1 MKLRKTLAGILGAV
15 VMLLGVGTFE
25 HVNRE
30 KGVKADDQ
38 LYFTK
43 VSSGQT
49 DWSGDYLIVYD
60 AKSKAFDGSRNASN
74 IDADNNVIDVVI
86 SGDKIAYTPELGNK
100 IFTITEES
108 TGKYSIKSKG
118 GAYIGRSGTSNGMDE
133 AATYA
138 SSKHAHTISYAN
150 STVSIA
156 SAGGPKL
163 QTYISGANVRFRYYA
178 SSQKAISLYK
188 LEAGDV
194 ETPEHTCEF
203 IKPSEDIA
211 LVSIADCVNPAVYA
225 YVCKV
230 EGCGKS
236 DATQTYTVGEPLGHD
251 YKDGSC
257 SRCKEIDAKYHVNQ
271 LFNKYYN
278 SGSYVKETVLN
289 INEFAKEE
297 VEDYLHAGA
306 QIRYR
311 KTTYAPGE
319 LTMVTKEAEAD
330 AWGTHT
336 STYKD
341 NGNGGVD
348 HLTNGVKD
356 YSVSGTV
363 NGQDR
368 SSVENWYVTLFDLKN
383 STFTNWEC
391 TDGVYTLSL
400 KGDETATKM
409 AREFVAPMWLDNE
422 TTKNYVTYDKLTVEE
437 VGNSLVMKVYIT
449 GDNSGLLIDG
459 ANLVLAQA
467 TIERIID
474 TNAKDV
480 TESLNLS
487 FTDLVKDKSGDTYLE
502 DNYPTWTINGTIGK
516 TYGGYLGFGKS
527 GDTSSSITS
536 PEFVASKDFVVNVVL
551 KGNGSNGVAT
561 STMTFEVLDKNGDVI
576 TNSVTE
582 NPANSKD
589 TTYSIEF
596 TYNSEKSYKDAAYI
610 RLSFTKNTGN
620 IGLKSLSVSYV
631 D

>member
-25 HVNRE
+25 HINRE
-30 KGVKADDQ
+30 TGVKAADGEN
-38 LYFTK
+38 YVK
-43 VSSGQT
+43 VTSVPT
-49 DWSGDYLIVYD
+49 DWSGDYLIVNEEN
-60 AKSKAFDGSRNASN
+60 KVCFDGSQTSLDQAKKAKSVTIQDGKIASSDEIDGCKFTIAKSGTNYTVKSASGKYIGQSSNANGLKFDKEYSNSISFNASDSSVN
-74 IDADNNVIDVVI
+74 IV
-86 SGDKIAYTPELGNK
+86 S
-100 IFTITEES
+100 
-108 TGKYSIKSKG
+108 G
-118 GAYIGRSGTSNGMDE
+118 GAYLRYN
-133 AATYA
+133 AA
-138 SSKHAHTISYAN
+138 SDQ
-150 STVSIA
+150 
-156 SAGGPKL
+156 L
-163 QTYISGANVRFRYYA
+163 RFRYYK
-178 SSQKAISLYK
+178 SSSYTNQKAIHLYK
-188 LEAGDV
+188 LTTVGV
-194 ETPEHTCEF
+194 EEPEQHICEF
-203 IKPSEDIA
+203 VKPSENIA
-211 LVSIADCVNPAVYA
+211 PVTDADCVNPAVFA
-225 YVCKV
+225 YVCNV
-230 EGCGKS
+230 EGCGKT
-236 DATQTYTVGEPLGHD
+236 DITQTYTVGKPLGHNFVNG
-251 YKDGSC
+251 KC
-257 SRCKEIDAKYHVNQ
+257 SRGNCDAIDAKYFVNE
-271 LFNKYYN
+271 LFTKYYN

-368 SSVENWYVTLFDLKN
+368 SSVENWYVTLFDFKN

-400 KGDETATKM
+400 KGDATATKM

-422 TTKNYVTYDKLTVEE
+422 TTKNYVIYDKLTVEE
-437 VGNSLVMKVYIT
+437 VNDSLVMKLYINPL
-449 GDNSGLLIDG
+449 DDFKLIDG
-459 ANLVLAQA
+459 ANSVLAQA
-467 TIERIID
+467 KIERIID

-561 STMTFEVLDKNGDVI
+561 STMTFEVLDKNGEVI

-582 NPANSKD
+582 TPANSKD

-596 TYNSEKSYKDAAYI
+596 TYNSGKSYKDAAYI

-631 D
+631 G